1 MREKKRVFFLG
12 AGSMAE
18 AMLKGML
25 AAELFPASQ
34 ITVSNRSHTARL
46 HELNREYSVN
56 TYQTK
61 EDKAARAASADIII
75 VAVKPFDVAS
85 ALENV
90 QHALTRDHLVISV
103 AAGVST
109 EAIETYLGEQ
119 IPVVRAMPN
128 TSSFVQESATAIS
141 AGCYATPAHME
152 DALQIFSAIGS
163 AIIVEEGQLDAVTG
177 LSGSG
182 PAYIYYVVEALLDAG
197 VACGLP
203 QETSQAL
210 VLQTL
215 SGAVKMLKETGK
227 DPAELRR
234 QVTSPNGTTMAGL
247 QALEQ
252 GNADSLFLQAV
263 KQATARSVELGK
275 LVSTTILQK

>member
-1 MREKKRVFFLG
+1 MREKKHLFFLG

-18 AMLKGML
+18 AMVKGML
-25 AAELFPASQ
+25 AAELFSASQ
-34 ITVSNRSHTARL
+34 LTVSNRSHTARL
-46 HELNREYSVN
+46 HELHSEYAVN
-56 TYQTK
+56 TCQSK
-61 EDKAARAASADIII
+61 EDKAASAAAADIIV
-75 VAVKPFDVAS
+75 VAVKPFDVAA

-90 QHALTRDHLVISV
+90 QHALRPDHLIISV

-109 EAIETYLGEQ
+109 GAIETYLGGR

-141 AGCYATPAHME
+141 AGHYATPGHIE

-197 VACGLP
+197 IACGLP

-215 SGAVKMLKETGK
+215 VGAVKMLKETGT
-227 DPAELRR
+227 DPAELRH

-252 GNADSLFLQAV
+252 GNAASLFLQAV
-263 KQATARSVELGK
+263 KQATARSVEMGK
-275 LVSTTILQK
+275 MVSTTILEK

>member
-1 MREKKRVFFLG
+1 MREKKHLFFLG

-18 AMLKGML
+18 AMVKGML
-25 AAELFPASQ
+25 AAELFSASQ
-34 ITVSNRSHTARL
+34 LTVSNRSHTARL
-46 HELNREYSVN
+46 YELNSEYGVN
-56 TYQTK
+56 TCQRK
-61 EDKAARAASADIII
+61 EDKAASAASAAIIV

-90 QHALTRDHLVISV
+90 QHALTPDHLIISV

-109 EAIETYLGEQ
+109 GAIETYLGEQ
-119 IPVVRAMPN
+119 IPVIRAMPN
-128 TSSFVQESATAIS
+128 TSSFVQESATAVS
-141 AGCYATPAHME
+141 AGRYATPAHME
-152 DALQIFSAIGS
+152 NALQIFSAIGS

-197 VACGLP
+197 IACGLP

-227 DPAELRR
+227 DPAELRH

-252 GNADSLFLQAV
+252 GNAASFFLQAV
-263 KQATARSVELGK
+263 KQATARSVEMGK
-275 LVSTTILQK
+275 LVSTTILEK